1 MIVAIKS
8 VFLVHFTYYIRY
20 DMESQQTCKV
30 DFLKRNGSY
39 FAYVPMVK
47 STGWLGGKLQI

>member
-1 MIVAIKS
+1 
-8 VFLVHFTYYIRY
+8 
-20 DMESQQTCKV
+20 MESQQTCKV

>member
-1 MIVAIKS
+1 MIWKANKHV
-8 VFLVHFTYYIRY
+8 R
-20 DMESQQTCKV
+20 V